1 MTDDIAQ
8 DFKQI
13 RVSRLTLGL
22 IMTVASVSAVVVW
35 NAAAVANRIDGME
48 SSVSRLQAEMEEYG
62 EPDAQVLTRLTS
74 IERLVEEFDVKTIEG
89 RLTTIET
96 WAYVELTERLEE
108 LEEFWD
114 ELERDGEQLR
124 YELDD
129 LHHHKDAFRDILSQ
143 DPRDFAVEIMNQRF
157 SW

>member
-48 SSVSRLQAEMEEYG
+48 SSVSRLQEEMEEYG
-62 EPDAQVLTRLTS
+62 EPDVQVLDRLTS

-89 RLTTIET
+89 RLATIET

-114 ELERDGEQLR
+114 ELDRDGKQLR

>member
-35 NAAAVANRIDGME
+35 NAAAVANRIDGLE
-48 SSVSRLQAEMEEYG
+48 SSVSRVQTEMEDYG
-62 EPDAQVLTRLTS
+62 EPDAQVLNRLES
-74 IERLVEEFDVKTIEG
+74 IERALEG
-89 RLTTIET
+89 IDFKGLETRLETIET
-96 WAYVELTERLEE
+96 WAYVELTHRVEE
-108 LEEFWD
+108 LEQQWD
-114 ELERDGEQLR
+114 DLDRDGEQLHH
-124 YELDD
+124 ELNDI
-129 LHHHKDAFRDILSQ
+129 HHHKDAFRDILSQ
-143 DPRDFAVEIMNQRF
+143 DPRDFVQEIMNQRF

>member
-1 MTDDIAQ
+1 
-8 DFKQI
+8 
-13 RVSRLTLGL
+13 
-22 IMTVASVSAVVVW
+22 
-35 NAAAVANRIDGME
+35 
-48 SSVSRLQAEMEEYG
+48 MEEYG

-74 IERLVEEFDVKTIEG
+74 IERLVEEFDVKTIQS

-114 ELERDGEQLR
+114 ELDRDGEQLR